1 MGMRVSSIR
10 AVFQF
15 EWRRSWSPFRI
26 VSWTILALF
35 TPALFLIVSRG
46 GTSSPND
53 IVLGMSLFFLVP
65 EATCLL
71 ALLLWATP
79 SVFSELESH
88 AWLYLAA
95 RPNGPVHMLLGKYL
109 NALVWTFS
117 AALASIT
124 LTAKLG
130 EYYLPD
136 PFQWWVILAS
146 LAAFSTITYGALF
159 CLFAVIWPKRS
170 MVLAVVYIIV
180 FEFLVSF
187 LPATINRL
195 TVQFRLRSLLV
206 DWMGWRRI
214 LERDTP
220 TLHAVFGDARPWL
233 HALSLLAMAAF
244 YLGLAG
250 WLVSRREYLTHVPD

>member
-1 MGMRVSSIR
+1 MRRSSIL
-10 AVFQF
+10 AVFRF

-26 VSWTILALF
+26 VSWMILALF

-46 GTSSPND
+46 SASAPND

-65 EATCLL
+65 EVTCLL
-71 ALLLWATP
+71 GLLLWASP
-79 SVFSELESH
+79 LVFSELESH

-95 RPNGPVHMLLGKYL
+95 RPHGPVHALIGKYL

-136 PFQWWVILAS
+136 PFHWWAVLTG
-146 LAAFSTITYGALF
+146 LAALSTVTYGALF

-170 MVLAVVYIIV
+170 MVLAVVYVIV
-180 FEFLVSF
+180 FEFLISF

-195 TVQFRLRSLLV
+195 TVQFRLRNLLV
-206 DWMGWRRI
+206 DGMDWRRI
-214 LERDTP
+214 VER
-220 TLHAVFGDARPWL
+220 HAPNFQLLLGDARPWF
-233 HALSLLAMAAF
+233 HGLSLIAMAGL
-244 YLGLAG
+244 YLGLAV